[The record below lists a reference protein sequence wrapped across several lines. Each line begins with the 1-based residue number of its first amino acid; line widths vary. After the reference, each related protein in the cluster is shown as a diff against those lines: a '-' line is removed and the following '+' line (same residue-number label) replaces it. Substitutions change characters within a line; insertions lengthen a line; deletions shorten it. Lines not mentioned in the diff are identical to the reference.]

1 MTENL
6 NVSGLEDIF
15 DPGVSRTRKTEVVKN
30 VFNEKNYL
38 NTRLNNGETTREIKI
53 RILLTKDN
61 DGRNKM
67 AIPVLFHNMK
77 LTDKQQQS
85 KVISKTSKFKSFVC
99 LNDTH
104 IQNEDGCP
112 LCKKM
117 SEIFKEANSYKEG
130 GEHPNSEI
138 YKSLCKEAYKY
149 EPKTVYLVRCI
160 ERGKEEEGVKFW
172 RFNKHDDGN
181 GIYDTLYYLY
191 NQCKEE
197 DGVNMFDYNEGFDIV
212 IRLTG
217 TSDKT
222 TTSVSLSR
230 KPSKLADTQEQI
242 DAWVNDGKNWQDMY
256 RSKSYEY
263 LNIVAEGESPIWSN
277 EENKFV
283 KWVPV
288 EELKQREKD
297 IEAEAIQ
304 ELKTS
309 VSEPVDIVE
318 DNNELPF

>member
-1 MTENL
+1 M
-6 NVSGLEDIF
+6 VSNY
-15 DPGVSRTRKTEVVKN
+15 SS
-30 VFNEKNYL
+30 NE
-38 NTRLNNGETTREIKI
+38 
-53 RILLTKDN
+53 
-61 DGRNKM
+61 
-67 AIPVLFHNMK
+67 
-77 LTDKQQQS
+77 
-85 KVISKTSKFKSFVC
+85 
-99 LNDTH
+99 
-104 IQNEDGCP
+104 
-112 LCKKM
+112 
-117 SEIFKEANSYKEG
+117 
-130 GEHPNSEI
+130 
-138 YKSLCKEAYKY
+138 
-149 EPKTVYLVRCI
+149 YLVACI
-160 ERGKEEEGVKFW
+160 DGLASYS
-172 RFNKHDDGN
+172 DGN
-181 GIYDTLYYLY
+181 GIYDTLFYLY

-242 DAWVNDGKNWQDMY
+242 DAWVNDEKSWQDMY

-263 LNIVAEGESPIWSN
+263 LDIVAEGESPIWSSD
-277 EENKFV
+277 ENKFV

-304 ELKTS
+304 ELKPS
-309 VSEPVDIVE
+309 VAKDEEIVE